1 MSFLH
6 IKVGLNQSQC
16 FYVYQFTHSMNT
28 PNNTAVL
35 ACTRHLCK
43 VLTMNAN
50 GVFSVF
56 FTKKKL
62 IYQKHFLKLRALCH
76 IFS

>member
-50 GVFSVF
+50 GVVSVF
-56 FTKKKL
+56 FTKKSSFIKS
-62 IYQKHFLKLRALCH
+62 
-76 IFS
+76 IF

>member
-16 FYVYQFTHSMNT
+16 FYEYQFIHSMNT

-35 ACTRHLCK
+35 ACTRRLCK
-43 VLTMNAN
+43 VLMMNAN
-50 GVFSVF
+50 GVVFVF
-56 FTKKKL
+56 FTKKSSFVKS
-62 IYQKHFLKLRALCH
+62 
-76 IFS
+76 IF